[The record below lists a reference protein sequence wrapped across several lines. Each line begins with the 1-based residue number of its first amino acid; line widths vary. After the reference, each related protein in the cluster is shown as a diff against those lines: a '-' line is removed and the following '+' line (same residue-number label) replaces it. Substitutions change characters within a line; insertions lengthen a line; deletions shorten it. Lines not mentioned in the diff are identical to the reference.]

1 MLCSTSWKGFSQSQY
16 LQPGPPSYILA
27 FQVTRIDQPCSE
39 ERQEMA
45 GWRLS
50 ASLRGEGSIG
60 GAGVKVWSVV
70 DRTFIKWYRRLMLTL
85 LREHGTIGSHNSS
98 AKNKCFKHRIP
109 QGVYV

>member
-1 MLCSTSWKGFSQSQY
+1 
-16 LQPGPPSYILA
+16 
-27 FQVTRIDQPCSE
+27 
-39 ERQEMA
+39 MA

-70 DRTFIKWYRRLMLTL
+70 DRMFIKWYRRLMLAL
-85 LREHGTIGSHNSS
+85 LREHGTIGTHNTWWP

-109 QGVYV
+109 RGVCVMK